1 MTLSFEMV
9 YIIWPNVI
17 LLLSPRRLCIVR
29 RLSVCPCVCLLAI
42 LRKTADQ
49 VFMKILPQT
58 YLWTKKNLLT
68 SGSHLHGCEVRIP
81 DTDSSPDRTRDGGGP
96 HYQSALIVNDITYSG
111 VVANLEPG
119 TLGSPLSLPFLS
131 LIHIWRCRRI
141 ERCRSRW
148 SPYH

>member
-68 SGSHLHGCEVRIP
+68 SGSHPPP
-81 DTDSSPDRTRDGGGP
+81 DSDPGKFYKDSSTYYSLAHISGKLIGYSRHSTVDATLDREVTVIFWKSSAWMRSPD
-96 HYQSALIVNDITYSG
+96 
-111 VVANLEPG
+111 
-119 TLGSPLSLPFLS
+119 
-131 LIHIWRCRRI
+131 
-141 ERCRSRW
+141 SR
-148 SPYH
+148 YRL